1 MAYQLCVNNVKY
13 FLKENYPNKNWKE
26 TNKHEI
32 IISKILHYLGSK
44 CLCLDDKIIIKLYDE
59 VYKGLTISNYIVAL
73 MDIDID
79 PALRQLNEYDKDY
92 DECVIEEENNTF
104 KFNLI

>member
-1 MAYQLCVNNVKY
+1 MAYQLCVNNVISL
-13 FLKENYPNKNWKE
+13 LKENYPNKDWKG

-32 IISKILHYLGSK
+32 IMSKILSYLGSK
-44 CLCLDDKIIIKLYDE
+44 CLCLDDKICIKLYYE
-59 VYKGLTISNYIVAL
+59 VYKGLTIFNYVVPL

-92 DECVIEEENNTF
+92 YECAIEEEDNNF
-104 KFNLI
+104 KFNLT

>member
-1 MAYQLCVNNVKY
+1 MAYQLCTTNVISS
-13 FLKENYPNKNWKE
+13 LKEIYPNKDWKE

-32 IISKILHYLGSK
+32 IMSKILCYLGLK
-44 CLCLDDKIIIKLYDE
+44 VLCLDDKICIKLYNE
-59 VYKGLTISNYIVAL
+59 VYKGLTISNYVVPL

-79 PALRQLNEYDKDY
+79 PTLRQLNEYDKNY
-92 DECVIEEENNTF
+92 DECVIEEEDNNF